1 MDDGRGWVCLGQRE
15 LVCVCAC
22 VCVCVKVVYEYN
34 RRIRIYDGRE
44 RLAPQPIHLLGPA
57 GLAFCFERFSNT
69 HPARRTAREEGRQKL
84 LFPQN
89 KYAGAGSYERCIRA
103 SRA

>member
-34 RRIRIYDGRE
+34 RRIYDGRE

-57 GLAFCFERFSNT
+57 GLAFCFEPFSNT